1 MDASGKIK
9 FDPSDNAGM
18 LKLMD
23 EYGDSENAFD
33 GENETGERISISI
46 LPDQIVVTTFQTN
59 NWNRINT
66 YHRDGTT
73 EETFDR

>member
-1 MDASGKIK
+1 MDADGKIK
-9 FDPSDNAGM
+9 FDPSNSAGM

-33 GENETGERISISI
+33 GENEKGERVLISI